1 MLREVLPEQLEGAR
15 FLAARGAALLADEP
29 GFGKT
34 AQAIVAADYILARK
48 VLVVT
53 TASAR
58 ANWLAEFRMWSALPR
73 TGAAI
78 FTTTEKIPDVDIV
91 VVAWS
96 NVIAPA
102 IRDQLVARQWDVM
115 ILDESHKAKSLD
127 AKATQVVYG
136 ALQPRAKATWCLT
149 GTPVPNAPNDLYPML
164 RTLFPQALDG
174 MNYDGFV
181 KQFCTVKPRW
191 IGGQMRQIVT
201 GGKNEEE
208 LGGRLAPHFLRR
220 KADSLPPIRYSTYT
234 LAAHKARDVFPLLEK
249 DLDVEAILAAAE
261 AGERVS
267 DDVHLGTVLRG
278 TGILKAHAAAELL
291 KEELEDGKYDKI
303 VVFHWHTEVGAIIRG
318 ALNRHGVVGIDGHT
332 RADKRQGI
340 VERFQTDPSTKVFV
354 GQIVAAGEA
363 ITLTAANQCF
373 FVEASL
379 VPKDMAQAVRRILRR
394 GQTRPCFCRVAALSG
409 SIDEAL
415 MRIVTKKVATIQKI
429 LGD

>member
-1 MLREVLPEQLEGAR
+1 MLREVLPEQREGAR

-102 IRDQLVARQWDVM
+102 IRDQLVARQWDVL
-115 ILDESHKAKSLD
+115 ILDESHKAKSLE

-174 MNYDGFV
+174 MTYDGFV

-201 GGKNEEE
+201 GGRNQDE
-208 LGGRLAPHFLRR
+208 LNARLAPHFLRR

-234 LAAHKARDVFPLLEK
+234 LAPARARQSLARIEEQ
-249 DLDVEAILAAAE
+249 LDAEMILAAAE
-261 AGERVS
+261 TGDTADLEI
-267 DDVHLGTVLRG
+267 HLGPLMRL
-278 TGILKAHAAAELL
+278 TGQLKAVSAAELID
-291 KEELEDGKYDKI
+291 EELEDGHYDKI
-303 VVFHWHTEVGAIIRG
+303 VVFHWHKAVGL
-318 ALNRHGVVGIDGHT
+318 ALREGLHHHGVVGIDGST
-332 RADKRQGI
+332 PADRRQDI
-340 VERFQTDPSTKVFV
+340 VERFQTDPSVKVFV

-394 GQTRPCFCRVAALSG
+394 GQTRPCTCRVAALSG

-415 MRIVTKKVATIQKI
+415 MRIVTRKVATIQKI